1 MQNQFVNPLI
11 QNQLLN
17 GVENQYLISKTN
29 PYGKITFCNSLFC
42 DISGYS
48 YDELIG
54 KNHNIVRHPDMPK
67 QIFENLWNTIKIQKT
82 PWTGFVKN
90 KRKDDTHYWVLAT
103 IFPMLD
109 EKGDV
114 IEYISL
120 RKEISNIME
129 GYEEEQNNSHLF
141 EMLYLDYK
149 SSNLDENLKLCLQKI
164 LDFKWLEVQKKGG
177 ILLWN
182 STTEELEMFVHQGVG
197 PSLLSLCN
205 RVKKGV
211 CLCGLAATRKTI
223 VFKDCVDHEHNNVPD
238 GILPHGHYNV
248 PLMWNGE
255 LQGVLF
261 LYVEHGHKKKDVEIK
276 VLEKLG
282 IVLAGMIYK
291 TQLQKN
297 IKKANEEL
305 SNLNSGLQ
313 QLIEKN
319 LRITELISRYT
330 PKGAMEHVI
339 EVSNEKSDN
348 FMLKKNFHFLF
359 MDMVDFTSF
368 SENNDPEIVVDCLN
382 MIFDKVTDIIYKHQ
396 GDIDKF
402 IGDAVFAFFS
412 DPDSCLKASVNIQEA
427 MKDININPRLLKH
440 RIGIHSGLAI
450 HGNVGGQRRKDYTL
464 IGDAVNT
471 TQRIEKACKPGRILM
486 SADFVHSLQHPSHF
500 SFSRRH
506 KLMAKGKKNEVKV
519 YFLDS
524 QLN

>member
-1 MQNQFVNPLI
+1 MQNQFVNPLV

-17 GVENQYLISKTN
+17 GVESQYLISKTD

-48 YDELIG
+48 QEELIG

-67 QIFENLWNTIKIQKT
+67 HIFENLWNTIKIQKT

-90 KRKDDTHYWVLAT
+90 KRKDGSHYWVLAT

-109 EKGDV
+109 ENGEI

-120 RKEISNIME
+120 RKEISKIME
-129 GYEEEQNNSHLF
+129 GYEDEQNNSHLF
-141 EMLYLDYK
+141 EMLYMDYK

-177 ILLWN
+177 ILL
-182 STTEELEMFVHQGVG
+182 
-197 PSLLSLCN
+197 
-205 RVKKGV
+205 
-211 CLCGLAATRKTI
+211 
-223 VFKDCVDHEHNNVPD
+223 
-238 GILPHGHYNV
+238 
-248 PLMWNGE
+248 WNGE

-305 SNLNSGLQ
+305 STLNSGLQ

-359 MDMVDFTSF
+359 MDMVNFTSF

-382 MIFDKVTDIIYKHQ
+382 MIFDKVTDITYKHH

-412 DPDSCLKASVNIQEA
+412 DPDSCLKASVHIQEA
-427 MKDININPRLLKH
+427 MKDIKVNPRLLQH

-450 HGNVGGQRRKDYTL
+450 HGNVGGHRRKDYTL
-464 IGDAVNT
+464 IGDSVNT

-519 YFLDS
+519 FFLEA

>member
-1 MQNQFVNPLI
+1 MQNQFVNPLV

-17 GVENQYLISKTN
+17 GVESQYLISKTD

-48 YDELIG
+48 QEELIG

-67 QIFENLWNTIKIQKT
+67 HIFENLWNTIKIQKT

-90 KRKDDTHYWVLAT
+90 KRKDGSHYWVLAT

-109 EKGDV
+109 ENGEI

-120 RKEISNIME
+120 RKEISKIME
-129 GYEEEQNNSHLF
+129 GYEDEQNNSHLF
-141 EMLYLDYK
+141 EMLYMDYK

-177 ILLWN
+177 ILL
-182 STTEELEMFVHQGVG
+182 
-197 PSLLSLCN
+197 
-205 RVKKGV
+205 
-211 CLCGLAATRKTI
+211 
-223 VFKDCVDHEHNNVPD
+223 
-238 GILPHGHYNV
+238 
-248 PLMWNGE
+248 WNGE

-305 SNLNSGLQ
+305 STLNSGLQ

-359 MDMVDFTSF
+359 MDMVNFTSF